1 MCVDM
6 SSDPL
11 RDQLRVLPFF
21 TPSIFSGLEW
31 PPGQHLSKVFK
42 GQSTSHSYLGQRI
55 TDRASR
61 MNSLER
67 KRLREDTHGGVDSEG
82 SHTTRVR
89 QAMCMP
95 RTNTCRGKTREDH
108 QL

>member
-1 MCVDM
+1 M
-6 SSDPL
+6 SADPL
-11 RDQLRVLPFF
+11 RDELTVLLFL

-42 GQSTSHSYLGQRI
+42 GQSTSHSYLGQRV

-61 MNSLER
+61 TNSLER
-67 KRLREDTHGGVDSEG
+67 KRLREDTHGGVGSEG
-82 SHTTRVR
+82 SHTTRAR
-89 QAMCMP
+89 QATCMP
-95 RTNTCRGKTREDH
+95 RTKACRGKTQEDR